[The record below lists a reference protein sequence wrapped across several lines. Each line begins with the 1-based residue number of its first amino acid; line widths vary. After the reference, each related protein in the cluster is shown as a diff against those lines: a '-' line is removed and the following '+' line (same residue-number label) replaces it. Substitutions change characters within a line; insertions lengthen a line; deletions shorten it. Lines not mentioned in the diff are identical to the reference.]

1 MTDKDQLNDI
11 ERRLES
17 IQDDVNDIQG
27 DVRVLSTLNKEL
39 SRDELVDLI
48 RSSLGDSKSKKLTWY
63 YASGSRTIQ
72 EIADASDLSRGS
84 IDWALGELNKSG
96 WVVKHESEGNT
107 IYDKAE
113 VSTNLGI
120 EQEIEDEFDL

>member
-1 MTDKDQLNDI
+1 MSDDDRFDEI
-11 ERRLES
+11 ERRLEN

-48 RSSLGDSKSKKLTWY
+48 HSSLGDSKSKKLTWY
-63 YASGSRTIQ
+63 YADGSRTIQ
-72 EIADASDLSRGS
+72 EIADAAEMSRGS
-84 IDWALGELNKSG
+84 IDWALRELNKSG
-96 WVVKHESEGNT
+96 WVVKHESGGNT

-120 EQEIEDEFDL
+120 ERDIEDEFDL